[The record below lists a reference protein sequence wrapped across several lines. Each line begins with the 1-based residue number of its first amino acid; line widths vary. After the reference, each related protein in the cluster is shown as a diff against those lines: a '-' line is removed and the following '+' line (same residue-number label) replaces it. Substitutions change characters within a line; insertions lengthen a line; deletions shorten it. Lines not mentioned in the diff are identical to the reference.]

1 MGAAKLGCD
10 KTNKAAIDGC
20 RRNAKADGNGR

>member
-1 MGAAKLGCD
+1 MGAAKDGCD

-20 RRNAKADGNGR
+20 RRNAKADENGR